1 MHFTKKNSFE
11 KRIEL
16 KNKLKQQKILKF
28 PGAYNPL
35 TAKLIAEIGFE
46 GIYISGG
53 VMANDL
59 GIPDIGLTTLKEV
72 SYRANQIS
80 RVTDLPAIV
89 DADTGFGDC
98 KKTIETFENLGLSG
112 CHIEDQIDQKRCGHL
127 DNKEIISS
135 ATMVNK
141 IKTAVKAKKDKNFL
155 VIARTDANSVE
166 GLKKTIEIFEQL
178 GLSGCHIEDQIDEK
192 RCGHL
197 DNKEIIPSATMV
209 NKIKTAVKAKK
220 DKNFLVIARTDANS
234 VEGIKK
240 TINRVKAYEDAGADI
255 IFPEAMKDEKEFEQI
270 RKNSKANL
278 LANMTEFG
286 KSKLLSANEL
296 ENLGYNIVIYPV
308 TTQRLAMKS
317 VEDGLRTIMND
328 GHQNNIID
336 KMQTRKRLYELV
348 EYEKYNTPDKKITD
362 FKTDGHE

>member
-1 MHFTKKNSFE
+1 MHFTIKKSSQ
-11 KRIEL
+11 KREEL
-16 KNKLKQQKILKF
+16 KNKLKKQKILKF

-35 TAKLIAEIGFE
+35 TAKLIAEIRFDGV
-46 GIYISGG
+46 YISGA

-59 GIPDIGLTTLKEV
+59 GVPDIGITTLKEV

-80 RVTDLPAIV
+80 RVSDLPSIV
-89 DADTGFGDC
+89 DADTGFDNC

-127 DNKEIISS
+127 DNKEIIPS
-135 ATMVNK
+135 AIMVNK

-166 GLKKTIEIFEQL
+166 GLKKTI
-178 GLSGCHIEDQIDEK
+178 D
-192 RCGHL
+192 
-197 DNKEIIPSATMV
+197 
-209 NKIKTAVKAKK
+209 
-220 DKNFLVIARTDANS
+220 
-234 VEGIKK
+234 
-240 TINRVKAYEDAGADI
+240 RVKAYEDAGADI
-255 IFPEAMKDEKEFEQI
+255 IFPEAMKNEKEFEQI
-270 RKNSKANL
+270 RQNSKVNL

-317 VEDGLRTIMND
+317 VEDGLRAIMND
-328 GHQNNIID
+328 GHQNNVID

>member
-1 MHFTKKNSFE
+1 MHFTKKNSSE

-16 KNKLKQQKILKF
+16 INKLKKQKILRF

-35 TAKLIAEIGFE
+35 TAKLIAEIGFD
-46 GIYISGG
+46 GVYISGG
-53 VMANDL
+53 VLSNDL
-59 GIPDIGLTTLKEV
+59 GVPDIGLTTLKEV

-80 RVTDLPAIV
+80 RVSDLPTIV

-98 KKTIETFENLGLSG
+98 KKSVETFEKLGLSG
-112 CHIEDQIDQKRCGHL
+112 CHIEDQIEQKRCGHL
-127 DNKEIISS
+127 DNKEIIPVED
-135 ATMVNK
+135 MIKK
-141 IKTAVKAKKDKNFL
+141 IKKAVAAKKDKNFL
-155 VIARTDANSVE
+155 IIARTDSN
-166 GLKKTIEIFEQL
+166 T
-178 GLSGCHIEDQIDEK
+178 
-192 RCGHL
+192 
-197 DNKEIIPSATMV
+197 
-209 NKIKTAVKAKK
+209 
-220 DKNFLVIARTDANS
+220 

-240 TINRVKAYEDAGADI
+240 TIDRVKAYEDAGADV
-255 IFPEAMKDEKEFEQI
+255 IFPEAMRDEKEFEQI
-270 RKNSKANL
+270 RKSSKVSL

-286 KSKLLSANEL
+286 KSKILSAKTL

-308 TTQRLAMKS
+308 TTQRLAMKN
-317 VEDGLRTIMND
+317 VEDGLKVIFKD

>member
-1 MHFTKKNSFE
+1 MHFTKKNSSE

-59 GIPDIGLTTLKEV
+59 GVPDIGLTTLKEV

-80 RVTDLPAIV
+80 RVTDLPTIV

-127 DNKEIISS
+127 DNKEIIPS
-135 ATMVNK
+135 AIMVNK

-166 GLKKTIEIFEQL
+166 GL
-178 GLSGCHIEDQIDEK
+178 
-192 RCGHL
+192 
-197 DNKEIIPSATMV
+197 
-209 NKIKTAVKAKK
+209 
-220 DKNFLVIARTDANS
+220 
-234 VEGIKK
+234 KK

-270 RKNSKANL
+270 RKNSKVNL